1 MEAIKALLGELRRCE
16 ILNDYKDVFSYNG
29 ITLEESS
36 VAFQKRLHRLYEDSL
51 VEIPLLSQD
60 TKEGFVKII
69 DKYAQSQR
77 LFDVPDESIL
87 ESMNREIEAGN
98 TNVSLKK
105 ERDFVKMI
113 CECVSLQKY
122 YLNEVAAAIGYM
134 QKEQEQPQLMQLQ
147 PNGDEEVT
155 SNDDANQEWVYGYKG
170 IMSAFKW
177 GRNKVAKFLKDS
189 YYAEAIVQEHKKI
202 ALNVPKAREL
212 MQKKEQ
218 ERKNPKR
225 RRC

>member
-1 MEAIKALLGELRRCE
+1 M
-16 ILNDYKDVFSYNG
+16 FSYNG
-29 ITLEESS
+29 FTLEESS

-69 DKYAQSQR
+69 DKYAESQR

-98 TNVSLKK
+98 TNVSLRT

-113 CECVSLQKY
+113 CECVSLQKD
-122 YLNEVAAAIGYM
+122 YLNEFAAAIGYTPT
-134 QKEQEQPQLMQLQ
+134 EQESEQPSIIVD
-147 PNGDEEVT
+147 DESIADEV
-155 SNDDANQEWVYGYKG
+155 ANQEWVYGYKG

-177 GRNKVAKFLKDS
+177 GRNKVAGFLKDS
-189 YYAEAIVQEHKKI
+189 YYEEAIVKEGRKI
-202 ALNVPKAREL
+202 AVNVPKAREL
-212 MQKKEQ
+212 MLKKEQ

>member
-36 VAFQKRLHRLYEDSL
+36 VVFQKRLHRLYEDSL

-60 TKEGFVKII
+60 AKDGFANTI
-69 DKYAQSQR
+69 DKYRESQTY
-77 LFDVPDESIL
+77 FDVPDESVL

-98 TNVSLKK
+98 TNASLKK

-122 YLNEVAAAIGYM
+122 YLGEFATAIGY
-134 QKEQEQPQLMQLQ
+134 QAKTTYAE
-147 PNGDEEVT
+147 
-155 SNDDANQEWVYGYKG
+155 SNDVEITTTTSTDDNLIKG
-170 IMSAFKW
+170 VKGLAD
-177 GRNKVAKFLKDS
+177 FLGCGVNTAQNIINSEILLK
-189 YYAEAIVQEHKKI
+189 KKI
-202 ALNVPKAREL
+202 QYNTGKGWRFRKDKLTEL
-212 MQKKEQ
+212 LEKEPEILKKV
-218 ERKNPKR
+218 RKKKV
-225 RRC
+225 

>member
-16 ILNDYKDVFSYNG
+16 ILNDYKEVFSYNG

-36 VAFQKRLHRLYEDSL
+36 VAFQKRLHCLYEDAL
-51 VEIPLLSQD
+51 VEIPLLTQD
-60 TKEGFVKII
+60 AKDGFANII
-69 DKYAQSQR
+69 DKYAESQR

-98 TNVSLKK
+98 TNVSLRA

-122 YLNEVAAAIGYM
+122 YLNEFAAAIGYTPT
-134 QKEQEQPQLMQLQ
+134 EQESEQPSIIVD
-147 PNGDEEVT
+147 DEPIADE
-155 SNDDANQEWVYGYKG
+155 DANQEWVYGYKG

-177 GRNKVAKFLKDS
+177 GRNKVAGFLKDS
-189 YYAEAIVQEHKKI
+189 FYEEAIVREGDKI
-202 ALNVPKAREL
+202 SLNVPKAREL